1 MQATKEN
8 IESIHRIDPES
19 SGEMESR
26 FEDLVRFLEEGSDE
40 KVLSHVDSFHHSDLA
55 NAIGLITGGLRKRL
69 LELIKVDL
77 DHDLLFEL
85 EDHLR
90 KEVTDSLSPKE
101 VAEVITEMESDEAV
115 QVLEDMEDEE
125 RKEVLSEV
133 PEEERED
140 IETGL
145 AYPEDS
151 AGRRMQTE
159 LVSVTTDWTVGQTID
174 FLREEEDLPEEFL
187 DLFVVDND
195 EKPVGVISLS
205 RILRSPRKTLMREI
219 ADETQVI
226 VPAEMLQE
234 EVALLF
240 EKYDL
245 TTSGVVDQDGRLIGM
260 ITVDDVMEVAREE
273 FEEDVLR
280 LGGVGEET
288 VDDSVVQASLKRFT
302 WLLVNLGTAILAS
315 LVIGLFDGTLE
326 EMVALAILMPIVA
339 SMGGNAGTQTL
350 TITVRALATKELTA
364 YNAFRT
370 FRKEFAVGLL
380 NGVVFAVLAGLVVV
394 LWFNQLDDR
403 FLLGGIIA
411 GAMIINMVVAGV
423 SGVLLPLALDRFGVD
438 PAVASGVF
446 VTTVTDVVGFLRFSG
461 TGLGH
466 FIMSLNKNR
475 ILVTGSTGCIGSHAV
490 DILLSDGNSE
500 VFGFNRS
507 VPESGSGRDG
517 YHLITG
523 DLSDPS
529 SVEQAVL
536 EVAPTHVIHLGALQ
550 TPDCRD
556 FPMKGNGGE
565 CTGNGQSVQVV

>member
-1 MQATKEN
+1 MG
-8 IESIHRIDPES
+8 S
-19 SGEMESR
+19 EMCIR
-26 FEDLVRFLEEGSDE
+26 DR
-40 KVLSHVDSFHHSDLA
+40 
-55 NAIGLITGGLRKRL
+55 
-69 LELIKVDL
+69 
-77 DHDLLFEL
+77 
-85 EDHLR
+85 
-90 KEVTDSLSPKE
+90 EVTDQLSPKE
-101 VAEVITEMESDEAV
+101 MAEVITEMESDEAV
-115 QVLEDMEDEE
+115 QVLEDMEAEE
-125 RKEVLSEV
+125 RDEVLSEV
-133 PEEERED
+133 PDEERED

-159 LVSVTTDWTVGQTID
+159 LVSVGTDWTVGRTID

-187 DLFVVDND
+187 DLFVIDGE

-245 TTSGVVDQDGRLIGM
+245 TTSGVVDGAGRLIGM

-288 VDDSVVQASLKRFT
+288 VDDSVIQASLKRFT

-380 NGVVFAVLAGLVVV
+380 NGVVFAVLAGFVVV

-403 FLLGGIIA
+403 YLLGGIIA
-411 GAMIINMVVAGV
+411 GAMVINMMVAGIA
-423 SGVLLPLALDRFGVD
+423 GVLLPLTLDRMGID

-446 VTTVTDVVGFLRFSG
+446 VTTVTDVIGFLSFL
-461 TGLGH
+461 GLA
-466 FIMSLNKNR
+466 S
-475 ILVTGSTGCIGSHAV
+475 A
-490 DILLSDGNSE
+490 ILL
-500 VFGFNRS
+500 
-507 VPESGSGRDG
+507 
-517 YHLITG
+517 
-523 DLSDPS
+523 
-529 SVEQAVL
+529 
-536 EVAPTHVIHLGALQ
+536 
-550 TPDCRD
+550 
-556 FPMKGNGGE
+556 
-565 CTGNGQSVQVV
+565 

>member
-1 MQATKEN
+1 MQSSKEN

-19 SGEMESR
+19 SGEMQSR
-26 FEDLVRFLEEGSDE
+26 FEDLVELLENASDE
-40 KVLSHVDSFHHSDLA
+40 QVQTHVDSFHHSDLA
-55 NAIGLITGGLRKRL
+55 DAIGLLTGSLRKRL
-69 LELIKVDL
+69 LELVKVDL

-90 KEVTDSLSPKE
+90 KEVTDQLSTKE
-101 VAEVITEMESDEAV
+101 MAEVITEMESDEAV
-115 QVLEDMEDEE
+115 QVLEDMEVGE
-125 RKEVLSEV
+125 RDEVLSKV
-133 PEEERED
+133 SEEDRED
-140 IETGL
+140 IEIGL

-159 LVSVTTDWTVGQTID
+159 LVSVATDWTVGRTID

-187 DLFVVDND
+187 DLFVVDSD

-219 ADETQVI
+219 VDETQVI

-245 TTSGVVDQDGRLIGM
+245 TTSGVVDDGGKLIGM

-273 FEEDVLR
+273 FEEDILR

-288 VDDSVVQASLKRFT
+288 VDDSVIQASFKRFT

-315 LVIGLFDGTLE
+315 LVIGLFDGTIE

-380 NGVVFAVLAGLVVV
+380 NGVVFAALAGVIVV

-403 FLLGGIIA
+403 YLLGGIIA
-411 GAMIINMVVAGV
+411 GAMVINMLVAGIA
-423 SGVLLPLALDRFGVD
+423 GVLLPLLLDRMEID

-446 VTTVTDVVGFLRFSG
+446 VTTVTDVIGFLAFL
-461 TGLGH
+461 GLA
-466 FIMSLNKNR
+466 S
-475 ILVTGSTGCIGSHAV
+475 A
-490 DILLSDGNSE
+490 ILL
-500 VFGFNRS
+500 
-507 VPESGSGRDG
+507 
-517 YHLITG
+517 
-523 DLSDPS
+523 
-529 SVEQAVL
+529 
-536 EVAPTHVIHLGALQ
+536 
-550 TPDCRD
+550 
-556 FPMKGNGGE
+556 
-565 CTGNGQSVQVV
+565 

>member
-1 MQATKEN
+1 MQVNKEN
-8 IESIHRIDPES
+8 IDSIHRIDPES
-19 SGEMESR
+19 KGEIAGR
-26 FEDLVRFLEEGSDE
+26 FEVLVHLLETESDE
-40 KVLSHVDSFHHSDLA
+40 RVLAHVDSFHHSDLA
-55 NAIGLITGGLRKRL
+55 DAIGLLTGSLRKRL
-69 LELIKVDL
+69 LELVKVDL

-90 KEVTDSLSPKE
+90 KEVTDQLSPKE
-101 VAEVITEMESDEAV
+101 MAEVITEMESDEAV
-115 QVLEDMEDEE
+115 QVLEDMEAEE
-125 RKEVLSEV
+125 RDEVLSEV
-133 PEEERED
+133 PDEERED

-159 LVSVTTDWTVGQTID
+159 LVSVGTDWTVGQTID
-174 FLREEEDLPEEFL
+174 FLREEQDLPEEFL
-187 DLFVVDND
+187 DLFVIDG
-195 EKPVGVISLS
+195 EKKPVGVISLS

-245 TTSGVVDQDGRLIGM
+245 TTSGVVDGAGRLIGM

-288 VDDSVVQASLKRFT
+288 VDDSVIQASLKRFT

-380 NGVVFAVLAGLVVV
+380 NGVVFAVLAGFVVV

-403 FLLGGIIA
+403 YLLGGIIA
-411 GAMIINMVVAGV
+411 GAMVINMMVAGIA
-423 SGVLLPLALDRFGVD
+423 GVLLPLTLDRMGID

-446 VTTVTDVVGFLRFSG
+446 VTTVTDVIGFLSFL
-461 TGLGH
+461 GLA
-466 FIMSLNKNR
+466 S
-475 ILVTGSTGCIGSHAV
+475 A
-490 DILLSDGNSE
+490 ILL
-500 VFGFNRS
+500 
-507 VPESGSGRDG
+507 
-517 YHLITG
+517 
-523 DLSDPS
+523 
-529 SVEQAVL
+529 
-536 EVAPTHVIHLGALQ
+536 
-550 TPDCRD
+550 
-556 FPMKGNGGE
+556 
-565 CTGNGQSVQVV
+565 

>member
-1 MQATKEN
+1 MQVNKEN
-8 IESIHRIDPES
+8 IDSIHRIDPES
-19 SGEMESR
+19 TGEIAGR
-26 FEDLVRFLEEGSDE
+26 FEVLVHLLETESDE
-40 KVLSHVDSFHHSDLA
+40 RVLAHVDSFHHSDLA
-55 NAIGLITGGLRKRL
+55 DAIGLLTGSLRKRL
-69 LELIKVDL
+69 LELVKVDL

-90 KEVTDSLSPKE
+90 KEVTDQLSPKE
-101 VAEVITEMESDEAV
+101 MAEVITEMESDEAV
-115 QVLEDMEDEE
+115 QVLEDMEAEE
-125 RKEVLSEV
+125 RDEVLSEV
-133 PEEERED
+133 PDEERED

-159 LVSVTTDWTVGQTID
+159 LVSVGTDWTVGQTID
-174 FLREEEDLPEEFL
+174 FLREEQDLPEEFL
-187 DLFVVDND
+187 DLFVIDGED
-195 EKPVGVISLS
+195 KPVGVISLS

-245 TTSGVVDQDGRLIGM
+245 TTSGVVDGAGRLIGM

-288 VDDSVVQASLKRFT
+288 VDDSVIQASLKRFT

-380 NGVVFAVLAGLVVV
+380 NGVVFAVLAGFVVV

-403 FLLGGIIA
+403 YLLGGIIA
-411 GAMIINMVVAGV
+411 GAMVINMMVAGIA
-423 SGVLLPLALDRFGVD
+423 GVLLPLTLDRMGID

-446 VTTVTDVVGFLRFSG
+446 VTTVTDVIGFLSFL
-461 TGLGH
+461 GLA
-466 FIMSLNKNR
+466 S
-475 ILVTGSTGCIGSHAV
+475 A
-490 DILLSDGNSE
+490 ILL
-500 VFGFNRS
+500 
-507 VPESGSGRDG
+507 
-517 YHLITG
+517 
-523 DLSDPS
+523 
-529 SVEQAVL
+529 
-536 EVAPTHVIHLGALQ
+536 
-550 TPDCRD
+550 
-556 FPMKGNGGE
+556 
-565 CTGNGQSVQVV
+565 

>member
-1 MQATKEN
+1 MHSSKEN

-26 FEDLVRFLEEGSDE
+26 FEDLVELLENAGDE
-40 KVLSHVDSFHHSDLA
+40 QVQAHVDSFHHSDLA
-55 NAIGLITGGLRKRL
+55 DAIGLLTGSLRKRL
-69 LELIKVDL
+69 LELVKVDL

-90 KEVTDSLSPKE
+90 KEVTDQLSPRE
-101 VAEVITEMESDEAV
+101 MAEVITEMESDEAV
-115 QVLEDMEDEE
+115 QVLEDMEAGE
-125 RKEVLSEV
+125 RDEVLSKV
-133 PEEERED
+133 SEEDRED
-140 IETGL
+140 IEIGL

-159 LVSVTTDWTVGQTID
+159 LVSVATDWTVGQTID

-187 DLFVVDND
+187 DLFVVDID
-195 EKPVGVISLS
+195 DKPVGVISLS
-205 RILRSPRKTLMREI
+205 QILRSPRKTLMREI
-219 ADETQVI
+219 VDETQVI

-245 TTSGVVDQDGRLIGM
+245 TTSGVVDAGGKLIGM

-273 FEEDVLR
+273 FEEDILR

-288 VDDSVVQASLKRFT
+288 VDDSVIQASFKRFT

-315 LVIGLFDGTLE
+315 LVIGLFDGTIE

-380 NGVVFAVLAGLVVV
+380 NGVVFAALAGIVVV

-403 FLLGGIIA
+403 YLLGGIIA
-411 GAMIINMVVAGV
+411 GAMVINMLVAGIA
-423 SGVLLPLALDRFGVD
+423 GVLLPLLLDRMEID

-446 VTTVTDVVGFLRFSG
+446 VTTVTDVIGFLAFL
-461 TGLGH
+461 GLA
-466 FIMSLNKNR
+466 S
-475 ILVTGSTGCIGSHAV
+475 A
-490 DILLSDGNSE
+490 ILL
-500 VFGFNRS
+500 
-507 VPESGSGRDG
+507 
-517 YHLITG
+517 
-523 DLSDPS
+523 
-529 SVEQAVL
+529 
-536 EVAPTHVIHLGALQ
+536 
-550 TPDCRD
+550 
-556 FPMKGNGGE
+556 
-565 CTGNGQSVQVV
+565 

>member
-1 MQATKEN
+1 M
-8 IESIHRIDPES
+8 
-19 SGEMESR
+19 
-26 FEDLVRFLEEGSDE
+26 LETESDE
-40 KVLSHVDSFHHSDLA
+40 RVLAHVDSFHHSDLA
-55 NAIGLITGGLRKRL
+55 DAIGLLTGSLRKRL
-69 LELIKVDL
+69 LELVKVDL

-90 KEVTDSLSPKE
+90 KEVTDQLSPKE
-101 VAEVITEMESDEAV
+101 MAEVITEMESDEAV
-115 QVLEDMEDEE
+115 QVLEDMEAEE
-125 RKEVLSEV
+125 RDEVLSEV
-133 PEEERED
+133 PDEERED

-159 LVSVTTDWTVGQTID
+159 LVSVGTDWTVGQTID
-174 FLREEEDLPEEFL
+174 FLREEQDLPEEFL
-187 DLFVVDND
+187 DLFVIDG
-195 EKPVGVISLS
+195 EKKPVGVISLS

-245 TTSGVVDQDGRLIGM
+245 TTSGVVDGAGRLIGM

-288 VDDSVVQASLKRFT
+288 VDDSVIQASLKRFT

-403 FLLGGIIA
+403 YLLGGIIA
-411 GAMIINMVVAGV
+411 GAMVINMMVAGIA
-423 SGVLLPLALDRFGVD
+423 GVLLPLTLDRMGID

-446 VTTVTDVVGFLRFSG
+446 VTTVTDVIGFLSFL
-461 TGLGH
+461 GLA
-466 FIMSLNKNR
+466 S
-475 ILVTGSTGCIGSHAV
+475 A
-490 DILLSDGNSE
+490 ILL
-500 VFGFNRS
+500 
-507 VPESGSGRDG
+507 
-517 YHLITG
+517 
-523 DLSDPS
+523 
-529 SVEQAVL
+529 
-536 EVAPTHVIHLGALQ
+536 
-550 TPDCRD
+550 
-556 FPMKGNGGE
+556 
-565 CTGNGQSVQVV
+565 

>member
-1 MQATKEN
+1 MQANKES

-19 SGEMESR
+19 SGEMAGR
-26 FEDLVRFLEEGSDE
+26 FDELVHLLENKSDE
-40 KVLSHVDSFHHSDLA
+40 QVLAQVETFHHSDLA
-55 NAIGLITGGLRKRL
+55 DAIGLLTGGLRKRL
-69 LELIKVDL
+69 LNLVKVDL
-77 DHDLLFEL
+77 DPDLLFEL

-90 KEVTDSLSPKE
+90 KEVTDTLSPKE
-101 VAEVITEMESDEAV
+101 VAGVIAEMESDEAV
-115 QVLEDMEDEE
+115 QVLEDMEAEE
-125 RKEVLSEV
+125 RNEVLSEV

-140 IETGL
+140 IEIGL
-145 AYPEDS
+145 AYWEDS

-159 LVSVTTDWTVGQTID
+159 LVSVGTEWTVGQTID

-187 DLFVVDND
+187 DLFVVDLD

-205 RILRSPRKTLMREI
+205 RILRSPRNTLMREI

-245 TTSGVVDQDGRLIGM
+245 TTSGVVNRAGKLIGM

-273 FEEDVLR
+273 FEEDILR

-288 VDDSVVQASLKRFT
+288 VDDSVVQASVKRFT

-315 LVIGLFDGTLE
+315 LVIGLFDATLE

-370 FRKEFAVGLL
+370 LRKEFAVGLL
-380 NGVVFAVLAGLVVV
+380 NGVVFAVLAGVVV
-394 LWFNQLDDR
+394 VIWFNHLDVR
-403 FLLGGIIA
+403 YLLGGIIA
-411 GAMIINMVVAGV
+411 GAMIINMMVAGIA
-423 SGVLLPLALDRFGVD
+423 GVALPLMLDRMGID

-446 VTTVTDVVGFLRFSG
+446 VTTVTDVIGFFAFL
-461 TGLGH
+461 GLA
-466 FIMSLNKNR
+466 S
-475 ILVTGSTGCIGSHAV
+475 A
-490 DILLSDGNSE
+490 ILL
-500 VFGFNRS
+500 
-507 VPESGSGRDG
+507 
-517 YHLITG
+517 
-523 DLSDPS
+523 
-529 SVEQAVL
+529 
-536 EVAPTHVIHLGALQ
+536 
-550 TPDCRD
+550 
-556 FPMKGNGGE
+556 
-565 CTGNGQSVQVV
+565 

>member
-1 MQATKEN
+1 MQANKES

-19 SGEMESR
+19 SGEMAGR
-26 FEDLVRFLEEGSDE
+26 FDELVHLLENKSDE
-40 KVLSHVDSFHHSDLA
+40 QVLAQVETFHHCDLA
-55 NAIGLITGGLRKRL
+55 DAIGLLTGGLRKRL
-69 LELIKVDL
+69 LNLVKVDL
-77 DHDLLFEL
+77 DPDLLFEL

-90 KEVTDSLSPKE
+90 KEVTDTLSPKE
-101 VAEVITEMESDEAV
+101 VAGVIAEMESDEAV
-115 QVLEDMEDEE
+115 QVLEDMETEE
-125 RKEVLSEV
+125 RNEVLNEV

-140 IETGL
+140 IEIGL
-145 AYPEDS
+145 AYLEDS

-159 LVSVTTDWTVGQTID
+159 LVSVGTDWTVGQTID

-187 DLFVVDND
+187 DLFVVDLD

-205 RILRSPRKTLMREI
+205 RILRSPRNTLMREI

-245 TTSGVVDQDGRLIGM
+245 TTSGVVNRAGKLIGM

-273 FEEDVLR
+273 FEEDILR

-288 VDDSVVQASLKRFT
+288 VDDSVVQASVKRFT

-315 LVIGLFDGTLE
+315 LVIGLFDATLE

-370 FRKEFAVGLL
+370 LRKEFAVGLL
-380 NGVVFAVLAGLVVV
+380 NGVVFAVLAGVVV
-394 LWFNQLDDR
+394 VIWFNHLDVR
-403 FLLGGIIA
+403 YLLGGIIA
-411 GAMIINMVVAGV
+411 GAMIINMMVAGIA
-423 SGVLLPLALDRFGVD
+423 GVALPLMLDRIGID

-446 VTTVTDVVGFLRFSG
+446 VTTVTDVIGFFAFL
-461 TGLGH
+461 GLA
-466 FIMSLNKNR
+466 S
-475 ILVTGSTGCIGSHAV
+475 A
-490 DILLSDGNSE
+490 ILL
-500 VFGFNRS
+500 
-507 VPESGSGRDG
+507 
-517 YHLITG
+517 
-523 DLSDPS
+523 
-529 SVEQAVL
+529 
-536 EVAPTHVIHLGALQ
+536 
-550 TPDCRD
+550 
-556 FPMKGNGGE
+556 
-565 CTGNGQSVQVV
+565 